1 MLAGAV
7 VVDLGD
13 AVANGVA
20 ANAALASV
28 DWPSLLVSIV
38 AVVISGFAYR
48 QSRRS
53 ATASLN
59 SAKEA
64 KRANALTK
72 EQITINISN
81 HQRER
86 QETYRMRLS
95 PTYRALGEARAA
107 LKRNDVGAV
116 HEQIDIVHMEYPQA
130 GSMLRRDQAE
140 NIGPAV
146 TALTRGK
153 SQWLKVEAMNK
164 RHEIVDENDRASVS
178 LARSSFEMQIL
189 LVTMALGD
197 SYGSDNYEECFKEPL
212 TDVIEFGEV
221 IDEVVSSLRP
231 RYPVPEVDI

>member
-1 MLAGAV
+1 MATGT

-20 ANAALASV
+20 ANAAPASI
-28 DWPSLLVSIV
+28 DWPSLIVSIV
-38 AVVISGFAYR
+38 AAIISGFAYR

-53 ATASLN
+53 ATAALN

-72 EQITINISN
+72 EQIAINISN

-86 QETYRMRLS
+86 QETYRIRLS
-95 PTYRALGEARAA
+95 PTYRALVEARAA
-107 LKRNDVGAV
+107 LKRNDAVGV
-116 HEQIDIVHMEYPQA
+116 HEQIDIVHMEYAQA

-146 TALTRGK
+146 TALTQGK
-153 SQWLKVEAMNK
+153 SQWLKVEAMNRK
-164 RHEIVDENDRASVS
+164 HEISDENDIESVS
-178 LARSSFEMQIL
+178 LVRSSFEMQLL

-197 SYGSDNYEECFKEPL
+197 SYVSDNYEECFKEPL
-212 TDVIEFGEV
+212 TDVIELGEAIEKLV
-221 IDEVVSSLRP
+221 RSLRS